1 MSKATISPEQREQ
14 IWNKYFG
21 NKKNGKDFA
30 GRIFKKIDKKD
41 QQTWD
46 IDHIIPKALA
56 NKIDWQRLGITID
69 HLENLQPVLK
79 RTNKEKNDKTTFEIK
94 TSTKKKFTIFVN
106 TKFEEK
112 KQKDMN
118 TFLLKVAELNFN
130 KTTGNEHWEKIDKY
144 FLSDEKAE
152 DKSEKSTTTLKNYF
166 DSIMKIENE
175 SIFEHHYISLNFLDS
190 NFFKTFQEINLIFKE
205 KKNNFNYNFYKVVE
219 NDKLFFTFSLPVLKI
234 EEIFKILYKIH
245 DIDKTNN
252 SIIKFFL
259 WSFKCKNKQDFLDFQ
274 IKDFNSQI
282 EEFSR
287 WDFKDE
293 PKHSYV
299 VDQHFY
305 NLLSNEA
312 KFDKI
317 NDQWYKFNLE
327 SEASNLENK

>member
-1 MSKATISPEQREQ
+1 MSKTTISPEQREE
-14 IWNKYFG
+14 IWKKYFG
-21 NKKNGKDFA
+21 NEKSGKDFA
-30 GRIFKKIDKKD
+30 GRNFKKN
-41 QQTWD
+41 QQTWN
-46 IDHIIPKALA
+46 IDHIIPKALDD
-56 NKIDWQRLGITID
+56 KIDWQGLGIEIKD
-69 HLENLQPVLK
+69 LENLQPVHK
-79 RTNKEKNDKTTFEIK
+79 NTNKEKKDKTTFEIK
-94 TSTKKKFTIFVN
+94 TSSKKKEFTIFFN
-106 TKFEEK
+106 TKFKEE

-118 TFLLKVAELNFN
+118 AFLLKVAELDFN
-130 KTTGNEHWEKIDKY
+130 TAPGNEHWEKIDNY
-144 FLSDEKAE
+144 FLFDKKAE

-190 NFFKTFQEINLIFKE
+190 NFFKTFQQINLIFKE
-205 KKNNFNYNFYKVVE
+205 KKNNFNYNFYKVAE
-219 NDKLFFTFSLPVLKI
+219 NDKLFFTFSLPMLKI

-274 IKDFNSQI
+274 IKDFNNQL